1 MFPITHFIYFFLIKD
16 DLNKNSS
23 FIFFRDDVCV
33 WVQKLSGI
41 SMGPGATADQDQ
53 NQTIHLM
60 KQIIH
65 SLRER

>member
-1 MFPITHFIYFFLIKD
+1 MYYSCILTAFDNI
-16 DLNKNSS
+16 SS
-23 FIFFRDDVCV
+23 KVSLFRDDVCV